1 MRSLFIFI
9 LFCLS
14 YLQICVANGLT
25 DAYYFYRQY
34 YTQSPDQWDKIRWNR
49 FQDTDDYEVD
59 SIVFA
64 NKKLTAPTKRNVRL
78 FYNMDQMNQILDA
91 VVDSSFSGYIVY
103 PYWMEFEC
111 KLTEM
116 KVVQQRMTDH
126 GFMNMLASSIS
137 DSVEIKIDS
146 IVSIYIDEGLSQNV
160 SSESMDKWIEDNSN
174 RNLYNLKS
182 YFIYVENKKRPNA
195 DQTTEVNKTL
205 QMETDSLVNKLKN
218 RCPYVVVPYWK
229 TNAYKRLIQ
238 MASQGSNR
246 FMIRRNLQYLAYLGY
261 VIDPQSGMPLL
272 NTSWGDSLNSPFG
285 RRKYDLMVMVTG
297 TSSTDSFLVR
307 SDCWKTTIKQIFNY
321 PAGVVNDPGI
331 IGVNF
336 YFPDYSFEEKKAM
349 TQFVKTVSLV
359 VDSFRVK
366 DKGLVYG
373 DKKMKNGNKDLNLF
387 LTFSRKMKEE
397 HYDFIQGLQG
407 FVDGIYYVDFDESG
421 IPYMKEEKEKEN
433 LDYELDSHYEIV
445 YDSGITDTSSFVSR
459 MINPFYLL
467 RIPYECV
474 DEVSSG
480 NLNLLVDCD
489 YDSGR
494 WGVFLTIEVILILL
508 LISYFVLTN
517 YSTEIY
523 ALKTQFN
530 TFFVLLLITLVAESI
545 VFFIFMLEALSP
557 QRFLFAFKE
566 NSMIH
571 LTGIFLPILPMV
583 IYFLV
588 RKLAVNK
595 RIP

>member
-1 MRSLFIFI
+1 
-9 LFCLS
+9 
-14 YLQICVANGLT
+14 LQICVANGLT

-229 TNAYKRLIQ
+229 TNAYKRLMQ

>member
-1 MRSLFIFI
+1 M
-9 LFCLS
+9 
-14 YLQICVANGLT
+14 T

-229 TNAYKRLIQ
+229 TNAYKRLMQ